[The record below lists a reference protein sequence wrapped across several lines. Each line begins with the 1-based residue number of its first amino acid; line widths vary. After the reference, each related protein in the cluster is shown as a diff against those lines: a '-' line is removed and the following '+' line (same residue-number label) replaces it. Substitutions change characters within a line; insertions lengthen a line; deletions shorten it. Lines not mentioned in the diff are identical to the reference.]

1 MISLKDAKI
10 TDSLP
15 EHLSEQPT
23 VQAMSYAINR
33 QMKKLLA
40 YSDAAKVYAG
50 IMKCNDA
57 VLDILAFELQI
68 PKYKDSYPLTTK
80 RRMVLNGLVYWS
92 RMGTVG
98 AMEDLCSDIF
108 SNATLTEWFDYD
120 GEPGHFRITTDNIR
134 ITDDDVKE
142 FHKVINT
149 VKRLSAHLD
158 EIELVMGPD
167 AMRQTETFGIST
179 FTEITLECGKIEVKY
194 ADAMRQTETLVVH
207 PYIVEEINLE
217 CSGVV
222 ESRYSDALHHKNTN
236 KIFLWN
242 ELNLEVEK

>member
-1 MISLKDAKI
+1 MIKLKEAQI

-15 EHLSEQPT
+15 SWLSDET
-23 VQAMSYAINR
+23 NVKALSYAVSR
-33 QMKKLLA
+33 QMKKVLA
-40 YSDAAKVYAG
+40 YSDAAKVYANV
-50 IMKCNDA
+50 MKCSSA
-57 VLDILAFELQI
+57 VLDMLAFEIQI
-68 PKYKDSYPLTTK
+68 PKYKDSYSLDIK

-108 SNATLTEWFDYD
+108 SNAVMTEWFDYD

-158 EIELVMGPD
+158 EIELVIGPD
-167 AMRQTETFGIST
+167 AMRQGVTFGTST
-179 FTEITLECGKIEVKY
+179 YTEMTLECGRIDVKY
-194 ADAMRQTETLVVH
+194 ADAMRQGE
-207 PYIVEEINLE
+207 
-217 CSGVV
+217 
-222 ESRYSDALHHKNTN
+222 TN
-236 KIFLWN
+236 KLFQWENI
-242 ELNLEVEK
+242 NLEVEK